1 MLEIITLTFIGIL
14 TVLVIVLLAAV
25 IKLSKKQENEAQNTQ
40 KLSELNSTIN
50 SLLLSN
56 EKISSANEKAIGLM
70 SEKLN
75 QRVENMEKTV
85 KLSQDRASLT
95 NEKTITLMSENLN
108 QRVENME
115 KTVSILTKSV
125 KEDLDKIGKDNEKK
139 LEQIQATVDEKL
151 QKTLEERISRS
162 FGDVSTRLEQVH
174 KSLGEINTLTKD
186 VSDLT
191 RALNN
196 VKTRGISGEI
206 SLGAILEEILSP
218 EQYEKNVVTV
228 PGSNCPVEFAIKL
241 PGNGDACVYLPID
254 SKFPLDCYRA
264 LEDAQLEGDREKI
277 SKAAKEFEQRIK
289 LFAATIREKYI
300 RVPDTTDFALMFLP
314 TESIYA
320 TAVQMG
326 VAEAVRAKYKVTVCG
341 PTTTAALL
349 NSLQMGFQTLAISK
363 RSNEVWEVLGA
374 VKSEFEKFEEVLTK
388 TQNRIDSANK
398 ELDKLV
404 GERTRQIRRK
414 LKNVE
419 AIDRSDLIEGE

>member
-1 MLEIITLTFIGIL
+1 MTEIITLVLLGIL
-14 TVLVIVLLAAV
+14 TVLVTVLLLAV
-25 IKLSKKQENEAQNTQ
+25 IKLSKRQKNEEQNAQ
-40 KLSELNSTIN
+40 KLAELNSALN
-50 SLLLSN
+50 SILLTS
-56 EKISSANEKAIGLM
+56 EKSSAANEKAIGLM
-70 SEKLN
+70 SENLN

-85 KLSQDRASLT
+85 KLTQDRVTTS

-115 KTVSILTKSV
+115 KTVSILAKSV
-125 KEDLDKIGKDNEKK
+125 KDDLDKIGKDNEKK

-228 PGSNCPVEFAIKL
+228 PGSGCPVEFAIKL
-241 PGNGDACVYLPID
+241 PGNGNNCVYLPID

-264 LEDAQLEGDREKI
+264 LEDAQLEGDKEKI

-326 VAEAVRAKYKVTVCG
+326 IAELVRAKYK
-341 PTTTAALL
+341 AAYRGYRYAAPFIRCFQAAYR
-349 NSLQMGFQTLAISK
+349 LQRLP
-363 RSNEVWEVLGA
+363 
-374 VKSEFEKFEEVLTK
+374 
-388 TQNRIDSANK
+388 
-398 ELDKLV
+398 
-404 GERTRQIRRK
+404 
-414 LKNVE
+414 
-419 AIDRSDLIEGE
+419 DRA